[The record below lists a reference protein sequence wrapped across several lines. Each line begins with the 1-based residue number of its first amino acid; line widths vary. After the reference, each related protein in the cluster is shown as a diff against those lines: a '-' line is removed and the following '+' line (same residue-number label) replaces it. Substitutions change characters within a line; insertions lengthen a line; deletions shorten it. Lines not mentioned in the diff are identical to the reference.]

1 MQKKK
6 QILVIA
12 VIAVLASVG
21 LVAAD
26 EAGIVTIN
34 IFNSPNSQINTTI
47 SNSTIMGE
55 TNYTN
60 SQAYQNITLTN
71 STLTLNING
80 QNVTISSSGDGLT
93 ITGPSQ
99 NPTNPN
105 PVPTLSVA
113 FLKSGPNERGIFQ
126 GNTSASVQ
134 YDFNVTVNVATSFNY
149 PFGKNVSH
157 DKIVQAVAP
166 LASKYNLATNNY
178 RLSDGTTITS
188 SVWANMQVVDG
199 ENVFSLFGNNTLS
212 AEQIKSL
219 TADLFGALTQAMQ
232 G

>member
-6 QILVIA
+6 LILVIA
-12 VIAVLASVG
+12 AVVVLASVG

-34 IFNSPNSQINTTI
+34 IFNTPNGQIDTTI
-47 SNSTIMGE
+47 SNSTIQGE

-80 QNVTISSSGDGLT
+80 QNVTISSDGNGLI

-99 NPTNPN
+99 NPTNPQ
-105 PVPTLSVA
+105 PTLSVA
-113 FLKSGPNERGIFQ
+113 FLKSGPNERGIFS
-126 GNTSASVQ
+126 GNTSTSIQ
-134 YDFNVTVNVATSFNY
+134 YDFNVTVNVPTSFNY

-157 DKIVQAVAP
+157 DKIVEAVAP

-178 RLSDGTTITS
+178 RLSDGTNMTS
-188 SVWANMQVVDG
+188 SVWTNMQVVDG
-199 ENVFSLFGNNTLS
+199 ENVFSLFGNDALNT
-212 AEQIKSL
+212 EQINSL
-219 TADLFGALTQAMQ
+219 TTDLYGALIVAMQ